1 MNKKQKSIIYYAVAA
16 YILYMVYGI
25 AKNKYMGDNTFTMP
39 VAVGIC
45 VVMGAAAIGIVVY
58 ATRMFLRAKKEQEQE
73 KNTDSISAKED

>member
-45 VVMGAAAIGIVVY
+45 VVMGAAIGIVVY

-73 KNTDSISAKED
+73 ENTDSISAKED